1 MTKMQ
6 RLRTV
11 AEAAFLLLCAVL
23 ILRLPDMGYLIVSAL
38 VCLSL
43 VLAGLKELFYY
54 FAMARHMV
62 GGKNILYRGV
72 LLTDLGLFTG
82 SIASVPRVYIL
93 IYLAVFFGFAGFVD
107 VVGALSARRDGA
119 HSWRMRLLQGALNV
133 LLVLLCLLFLG
144 NERLVEFIFCFS
156 LVNSAVIKMITAF
169 RRTAVI
175 YIS

>member
-6 RLRTV
+6 RLRTI
-11 AEAAFLLLCAVL
+11 AEAAFLLLCTGV
-23 ILRLPDMGYLIVSAL
+23 ILCFPEYGYVIMSGLM
-38 VCLSL
+38 CLSL
-43 VLAGLKELFYY
+43 VLTGLKELLYY
-54 FAMARHMV
+54 FTMARHMV
-62 GGKNILYRGV
+62 GGKSILYRAV
-72 LLTDLGLFTG
+72 ILLDVGLFTG

-93 IYLAVFFGFAGFVD
+93 IYLAVFFGFSGLMDAI
-107 VVGALSARRDGA
+107 GALNARRDGA
-119 HSWRMRLLQGALNV
+119 HSWKMRFLQGAVNI

-156 LVNSAVIKMITAF
+156 LVYSAVIRIITAF

>member
-1 MTKMQ
+1 M
-6 RLRTV
+6 
-11 AEAAFLLLCAVL
+11 
-23 ILRLPDMGYLIVSAL
+23 IP
-38 VCLSL
+38 
-43 VLAGLKELFYY
+43 
-54 FAMARHMV
+54 
-62 GGKNILYRGV
+62 
-72 LLTDLGLFTG
+72 
-82 SIASVPRVYIL
+82 YIL

-119 HSWRMRLLQGALNV
+119 HSWKMRFLQGAVNI